1 MSEQPPD
8 APNMPPGPPPYPGA
22 PPPYPGYPPPPA
34 PPQPQPSASPDPWY
48 TPAPPQ
54 GPPLGYPLGGG
65 MPPPSMPP
73 PGQWTPGPSGYG
85 QQPYPGAA
93 PLATYWARVGGFL
106 LDAVIVAALYLVV
119 LLPTH
124 SFHGMTRATANHVG
138 VRAGVSGGATL
149 FILVVGVLYSSLLIG
164 LRGQTIGMM
173 AARIKAIDANT
184 GNLIGFGRALGRD
197 LFERLLG
204 FLLFIPLVIDLL
216 FPAWDP
222 RRQTLHDKVTN
233 TVVIKI

>member
-1 MSEQPPD
+1 MSQQPPD
-8 APNMPPGPPPYPGA
+8 APNSPPGPPPYPGA
-22 PPPYPGYPPPPA
+22 PPPYPGYPPPA
-34 PPQPQPSASPDPWY
+34 PSQPQPPSSPDPWY
-48 TPAPPQ
+48 TPAPP
-54 GPPLGYPLGGG
+54 PGYPPGGG
-65 MPPPSMPP
+65 MPL
-73 PGQWTPGPSGYG
+73 PGQWVPGPSGYG

-93 PLATYWARVGGFL
+93 PLASYWARVGGFL
-106 LDAVIVAALYLVV
+106 LDAVIVAAVYLVV

-124 SFHGMTRATANHVG
+124 SFHAMTRATANHVA

>member
-1 MSEQPPD
+1 MSQQPPD
-8 APNMPPGPPPYPGA
+8 APNMPPGPPRYPGAPAPYPGA
-22 PPPYPGYPPPPA
+22 PPPA
-34 PPQPQPSASPDPWY
+34 PPQPSASPDPWY

-54 GPPLGYPLGGG
+54 GPPPGGG
-65 MPPPSMPP
+65 MPPSYMPP
-73 PGQWTPGPSGYG
+73 PGQWTPGPSGFG
-85 QQPYPGAA
+85 QQAYPGAA

-106 LDAVIVAALYLVV
+106 LDAVILAAVYLVV

-124 SFHGMTRATANHVG
+124 SVHGMARATSGHVA
-138 VRAGVSGGATL
+138 VRAGLSGGATV
-149 FILVVGVLYSSLLIG
+149 FVLVIGVLYSSLLIG

-233 TVVIKI
+233 TVVIKV

>member
-1 MSEQPPD
+1 
-8 APNMPPGPPPYPGA
+8 
-22 PPPYPGYPPPPA
+22 
-34 PPQPQPSASPDPWY
+34 
-48 TPAPPQ
+48 
-54 GPPLGYPLGGG
+54 
-65 MPPPSMPP
+65 MPP
-73 PGQWTPGPSGYG
+73 PGQWTPGPSGFG
-85 QQPYPGAA
+85 QQAYPGAA
-93 PLATYWARVGGFL
+93 PLASYWARVGGFL
-106 LDAVIVAALYLVV
+106 LDAVILAAVYLVV

-124 SFHGMTRATANHVG
+124 AIHGMATAGAGHVA
-138 VRAGVSGGATL
+138 VHAGLSGGATV
-149 FILVVGVLYSSLLIG
+149 FILLIGVLYSSLLIG

-204 FLLFIPLVIDLL
+204 FLLFIPVVIDLL

-233 TVVIKI
+233 TVVIKL